1 MSETTQRIKEHSSCR
16 AFEQRPVEPALIDEI
31 FECARMSSSSCFLQ
45 VSSIIRVT
53 DPEKKKIISEACKQ
67 PFVAKAPEL
76 WIFCGDFHRDGCLC
90 ENPSLGWT
98 DHFLVAC
105 VDTGIMAQSAM
116 IALESLGL
124 GGVYVGGIRD
134 CVETVHELFRQN
146 PCLIVEELSP
156 DINEEAMF
164 HLYNLYRN
172 EGGNILFTAEEAP
185 ARMRFKLK
193 DLQSRLNIIPSV
205 EIKAPDDELLSS
217 LLVKLFMDRQI
228 MVSPEVINYLLN
240 NMQRSFAYAR
250 KIVAEIDNLSLARKR
265 AVTVPLVKEA
275 VSLLDDD
282 PQGELF
288 NL

>member
-134 CVETVHELFRQN
+134 CVETVHELLQ
-146 PCLIVEELSP
+146 
-156 DINEEAMF
+156 M
-164 HLYNLYRN
+164 
-172 EGGNILFTAEEAP
+172 P
-185 ARMRFKLK
+185 A
-193 DLQSRLNIIPSV
+193 N
-205 EIKAPDDELLSS
+205 
-217 LLVKLFMDRQI
+217 
-228 MVSPEVINYLLN
+228 
-240 NMQRSFAYAR
+240 
-250 KIVAEIDNLSLARKR
+250 
-265 AVTVPLVKEA
+265 TVPLMGLAFGYPAEKHEIKP
-275 VSLLDDD
+275 SLPKSVVFMENAYREPD
-282 PQGELF
+282 PQVIKEYDELMADYYASRSGTKRSGCWSERLEEIINREKRA
-288 NL
+288 NLLGYLKKNGWLEK

>member
-1 MSETTQRIKEHSSCR
+1 MQTAQQLPLELPHR
-16 AFEQRPVEPALIDEI
+16 PALGKEDFLIANCNLEAVKLIDSWPDWSFFTACIYGSEGCGKTRLANVFSNRVSLLTNYPYKLPCVKASALR
-31 FECARMSSSSCFLQ
+31 FES
-45 VSSIIRVT
+45 
-53 DPEKKKIISEACKQ
+53 
-67 PFVAKAPEL
+67 
-76 WIFCGDFHRDGCLC
+76 
-90 ENPSLGWT
+90 
-98 DHFLVAC
+98 
-105 VDTGIMAQSAM
+105 
-116 IALESLGL
+116 
-124 GGVYVGGIRD
+124 
-134 CVETVHELFRQN
+134 VHELFRQN

-185 ARMRFKLK
+185 ARMCFKLK

-275 VSLLDDD
+275 MSLLDNN

>member
-67 PFVAKAPEL
+67 PFVALAPEL

-134 CVETVHELFRQN
+134 CVETVHEL
-146 PCLIVEELSP
+146 LK
-156 DINEEAMF
+156 M
-164 HLYNLYRN
+164 
-172 EGGNILFTAEEAP
+172 P
-185 ARMRFKLK
+185 A
-193 DLQSRLNIIPSV
+193 N
-205 EIKAPDDELLSS
+205 
-217 LLVKLFMDRQI
+217 
-228 MVSPEVINYLLN
+228 
-240 NMQRSFAYAR
+240 
-250 KIVAEIDNLSLARKR
+250 
-265 AVTVPLVKEA
+265 TVPLMGLAFGYPDCRSRLFSWKMPIANRIPKRSKSTMSSWLTTTQA
-275 VSLLDDD
+275 VQVRKDRAAGRNGWKKSSIGKREPICLAI
-282 PQGELF
+282 
-288 NL
+288 